1 MNFKNYLCLQIENF
15 KLSLKLIPNKSI
27 MKNKVLLGFAAL
39 TMVAFLSSCGK
50 VPQEKIDAANA
61 AIDSAKMVEAN
72 VYVAADFMAVQDS
85 MNAVMADIEVQKS
98 KLFKKFKPASEKL
111 DRIIEQAN
119 QVKTNAVTK
128 KEEVKVE
135 VEGLMTEVTTLL
147 DENKKLMKKAPRGKE
162 GAAVL
167 EQISTEM
174 TAIEASVAEAK
185 TMYDGGKFMDASNKM
200 KAAKDSA
207 TRINTELNEA
217 IAKVKGKR

>member
-1 MNFKNYLCLQIENF
+1 
-15 KLSLKLIPNKSI
+15 
-27 MKNKVLLGFAAL
+27 MKNKILLGFAAL

-61 AIDSAKMVEAN
+61 AIDSAKMVEAD
-72 VYVAADFMAVQDS
+72 VYVAAEFTAIQDS

-111 DRIIEQAN
+111 DRILEMAKQTKA
-119 QVKTNAVTK
+119 NAVTK

-135 VEGLMTEVTTLL
+135 VEGLMTEMATLL
-147 DENKKLMKKAPRGKE
+147 EENTKLMKKAPRGKE

-167 EQISTEM
+167 EQIKTEM

-185 TMYDGGKFMDASNKM
+185 GMYDAGKYMDASNKI

-207 TRINTELNEA
+207 TRINTELNDA

>member
-1 MNFKNYLCLQIENF
+1 
-15 KLSLKLIPNKSI
+15 